1 MKGAFA
7 SVRMDENHPHWQYAS
22 ARAGKLYSRSGDFRT
37 EFGRDYTRI
46 IHSLAYSRLK
56 HKTQVFFTTKN
67 DHISTR
73 IDHVNQVNSVSN
85 TSAFIW
91 G

>member
-56 HKTQVFFTTKN
+56 LKCFLRRRTIIYRRV
-67 DHISTR
+67 STMSIR
-73 IDHVNQVNSVSN
+73 SIP
-85 TSAFIW
+85 
-91 G
+91 

>member
-46 IHSLAYSRLK
+46 IHSLAYSR
-56 HKTQVFFTTKN
+56 
-67 DHISTR
+67 
-73 IDHVNQVNSVSN
+73 
-85 TSAFIW
+85 
-91 G
+91 

>member
-22 ARAGKLYSRSGDFRT
+22 ARAGKLYNRSGDFRT

-56 HKTQVFFTTKN
+56 HKTQVFF
-67 DHISTR
+67 
-73 IDHVNQVNSVSN
+73 IDEERSYIDAYRPCQSGQ
-85 TSAFIW
+85 FRE
-91 G
+91 